1 MCQEI
6 DLACCDNVKHAG
18 TYIIIFWSKE
28 RRKERKEEIL
38 TVFRLSISVA
48 SNYQPDER
56 MGVIF
61 VPNESFLFFVFV
73 PFKSV

>member
-1 MCQEI
+1 MITSNTQVRILLFFGLKKEG
-6 DLACCDNVKHAG
+6 KKEKKKS
-18 TYIIIFWSKE
+18 SK
-28 RRKERKEEIL
+28 
-38 TVFRLSISVA
+38 VFRLSISVA